1 MLTNNKHNNFTRS
14 VVSNDIQFMMNTDS
28 LAELTS
34 NEEIKEKLTK
44 TNEISV
50 SFLDSKVN
58 IEGTDTEAEHNT

>member
-1 MLTNNKHNNFTRS
+1 
-14 VVSNDIQFMMNTDS
+14 MMNTDS

>member
-14 VVSNDIQFMMNTDS
+14 VVSNDIQFMRNTDS